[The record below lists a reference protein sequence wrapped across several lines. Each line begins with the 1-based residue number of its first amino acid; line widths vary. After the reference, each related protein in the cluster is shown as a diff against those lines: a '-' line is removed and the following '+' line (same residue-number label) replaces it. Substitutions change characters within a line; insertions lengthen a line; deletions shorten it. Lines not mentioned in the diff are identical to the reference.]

1 MRDPVCSPPVSSSRP
16 PPKRTRNPWW
26 IPPFLGTVPVGIEPR
41 HLRLLGF
48 VALAM
53 FFENYDLSLL
63 TSVLK
68 FLGEDFHLNEA
79 ELGTFA
85 GAIRLGTLPAFF
97 LIPFV
102 DRIGRRR
109 MFLISVVG
117 LSVGTF
123 LTAFSQ
129 TAAQFV
135 ALQVVS
141 RVFIVTASATA
152 FVIVVEEFPAEH
164 RGWGIGMLGAV
175 ASIGFGMG
183 ALVFGLI
190 HQVPFGWRGLY
201 TLGIAPI
208 FFVPLL
214 RRGVPETGRFRRQ
227 RGAEL
232 EREGLVRALSG
243 AWRPIFELVQRHPR
257 YAIGVVLLGLLATA
271 GHVTAFQ
278 LTAYYVLEVHG
289 WEPYQYS
296 MMLFLGG
303 GLGIVGSPLT
313 GRLGD
318 LYGRRL
324 LGLVVLVLFPLAAF
338 TFYVGP
344 AWAVPVGWVL
354 MVFMSMSSGVVI
366 RALANEVFPTSH
378 RGTGSGLLSSVETLG
393 AASGLFLYAY
403 LQGLY
408 HAQGLVVACI
418 SLLTVV
424 AATTLVLF
432 PETRARELEAISAE
446 PEGPSRLGEDPVFPS

>member
-1 MRDPVCSPPVSSSRP
+1 
-16 PPKRTRNPWW
+16 
-26 IPPFLGTVPVGIEPR
+26 VGVEQK

-68 FLGEDFHLNEA
+68 FLGEDFNLNAA

-97 LIPFV
+97 LIPLV

-117 LSVGTF
+117 LSLGAF

-129 TAAQFV
+129 TATQFV
-135 ALQVVS
+135 LYQILS

-152 FVIVVEEFPAEH
+152 FVIVIEEFPAEH

-175 ASIGFGMG
+175 ASLGFGIG
-183 ALVFGLI
+183 ALVFAGI
-190 HQVPFGWRGLY
+190 HQIPFGWRGLY
-201 TLGIAPI
+201 AIGIIPV
-208 FFVPLL
+208 FFIPLF
-214 RRGVPETGRFRRQ
+214 RRGVAETGRFRRQ

-232 EREGLVRALSG
+232 ENEGIRRALTG
-243 AWRPIFELVQRHPR
+243 ALRPILELARTHPK
-257 YAIGVVLLGLLATA
+257 YAIAVVFLGMLATA
-271 GHVTAFQ
+271 GHVTSFQ

-289 WEPYQYS
+289 WAPYQYS
-296 MMLFLGG
+296 LMFFFCGG
-303 GLGIVGSPLT
+303 VGIVGSPLA

-318 LYGRRL
+318 VYGRRL
-324 LGLVVLVLFPLAAF
+324 LGLVVLGLFPLAAF
-338 TFYVGP
+338 TFYMGP
-344 AWAVPVGWVL
+344 AWILPLGWVL
-354 MVFMSMSSGVVI
+354 MVFMSMASGVVI

-378 RGTGSGLLSSVETLG
+378 RGTGGGLLSSVETLG
-393 AASGLFLYAY
+393 AAGGLFLYAF

-408 HAQGLVVACI
+408 HNQGLVVSLI
-418 SLLTVV
+418 SLLTVIS
-424 AATTLVLF
+424 AAVLILF
-432 PETRARELEAISAE
+432 PETSARELESISADSDGLPRPKAE
-446 PEGPSRLGEDPVFPS
+446 PV